1 MEQLKQQSDTVAK
14 LGTDRLVQLEQ
25 ALPMSRTFKDAHQD
39 LVKWFQEVEPII
51 AELSVMS
58 INQDT
63 VKKQQDKIK
72 VCGLF
77 SANQICLYFR

>member
-51 AELSVMS
+51 AELAVMS

-72 VCGLF
+72 VRGF
-77 SANQICLYFR
+77 SAYQMFCC